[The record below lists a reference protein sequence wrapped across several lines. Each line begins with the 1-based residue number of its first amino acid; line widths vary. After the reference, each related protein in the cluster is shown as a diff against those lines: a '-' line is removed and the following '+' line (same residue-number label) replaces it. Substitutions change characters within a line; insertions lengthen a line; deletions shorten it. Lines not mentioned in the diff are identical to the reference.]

1 MLELLQGR
9 ALTAQADQHTF
20 PTPGRPS
27 PALPPTRPTPTPD
40 RGKGTHIHIVNVQD
54 VRVELEAQRLG
65 LLDRV
70 GQLSVGLQ

>member
-9 ALTAQADQHTF
+9 VLTAQADQHTF

-27 PALPPTRPTPTPD
+27 PVLPTPPL
-40 RGKGTHIHIVNVQD
+40 GKGTYIHVVNVQD

-70 GQLSVGLQ
+70 GQLAVGLQ